1 MIFDLQSIGHGV
13 KVART
18 LGGLSQA
25 DLAIRAGVSRATI
38 NALEN
43 GAIKEI
49 GVNRLS
55 RIVRVAENLP
65 PASSGRERTTVTA
78 HGKSDALRLSFPY
91 DWSNPDLPD
100 DVLISKVIQRGI
112 FEDIVRVAAK
122 YGIQKVR
129 AMADSFATDHPFAA
143 SGLHRMLSNI
153 SKVAEIA

>member
-43 GAIKEI
+43 GALKEI

-55 RIVRVAENLP
+55 RIVRVAESLP
-65 PASSGRERTTVTA
+65 PASSVRVSTTA
-78 HGKSDALRLSFPY
+78 LGKSDALHLSFPY
-91 DWSNPDLPD
+91 DWSNPDIPD

-112 FEDIVRVAAK
+112 FEDIVRVSAK